1 MAKIYTP
8 YYIVKIVYKKDLIQR
23 NTIYAIK
30 NKIFFVLCTHINQIK
45 IQMRKLLF
53 IAISLLF
60 SVTMLSQTTV
70 SGNVKDAKSGEP
82 LPGVNIKVVGKSLG
96 TTTDFDGNYTLK
108 VNQEPPFDVVV
119 TTLGYAKKTV
129 SITKA
134 NQTTDISL
142 SENASE
148 LDEVVV
154 SASRTPESVRES
166 PVTIERMDT
175 RDIKNTASASFYNS
189 IENLKGVDV
198 NTSSLTFNSVNARG
212 FATFANTRFVQ
223 LVDGMDNSS
232 PALNFVMGN
241 LIGMNELDVNSV
253 ELLPGASSAL
263 YGANAF
269 NGILF
274 MTSKNPFDHQG
285 ISVYGKRGVTTS
297 KAGGTDPYYDAGIR
311 AAHAFSDKF
320 AAKASF
326 SYLEGTDWVANDTNA
341 YQDTFKAGEAD
352 KIIPIGT
359 NPAHDGLNIYGD
371 EITSNAALGPLGLN
385 MEMLAAAGGAP
396 VPAGTIGNVAR
407 TGYLE
412 QDLTDYKA
420 RSIKTDLSL
429 NYRPFGNDF
438 EIIGNYRVGKG
449 NTIYQGANRYQ
460 LKNFIMQQAKIELKN
475 EDFFI
480 RGYMTTEDAKDSY
493 DLRFTGINMSKINA
507 GTWFGTYAAVFGA
520 NWNANGNNAAA
531 AHAAARAYADSHVT
545 LQPGTRAFNTAYNQI
560 TNDPDV
566 TKGSKFI
573 DRSRVYVSEGN
584 YNFSKLL
591 NKAVDLQVGG
601 SWRRYALNSDGTIFT
616 DYDGAIEYDEIGAYV
631 QAVKKFNDDRLK
643 LSVSARYDKAQNFD
657 ANISPRA
664 SINYAAGDNKQHNFR
679 ASYQTGFRNPTTQDQ
694 YIGFNV
700 GRAILVGSAPD
711 NLTRDLPETSLTG
724 YNAYNDAYSV
734 SSFTAF
740 ANSAGAYSQTPQFVA
755 DVTALIVASGGTLT
769 PQQAGGLA
777 IINHSG
783 SLLKS
788 TKTELVKPEKV
799 TAIDVGYRGKLGKFA
814 IDLNGYY
821 NKYDGFI
828 SLKTVL
834 SPVNGSA
841 LNTSG
846 LADAVGT
853 LSSLAS
859 GGGFNKD
866 YIQPFQTYTNSKADV
881 SSYGAVIGISTKF
894 AEKYKVGL
902 SYTWSKFNFDQASD
916 PDFRAGFN
924 TPEHKIK
931 LSLGSNNVYKNFGF
945 NVNGRYGTEFL
956 WESSIANA
964 MVDARFTA
972 DAMIN
977 YAFPK
982 WKSVFKLGGTNIGG
996 KDYRSAVG
1004 AGNVGSQYFLS
1015 WTINN

>member
-1 MAKIYTP
+1 M
-8 YYIVKIVYKKDLIQR
+8 KKL
-23 NTIYAIK
+23 
-30 NKIFFVLCTHINQIK
+30 F
-45 IQMRKLLF
+45 F
-53 IAISLLF
+53 IAISLIF
-60 SVTMLSQTTV
+60 SVTMLAQTTV
-70 SGNVKDAKSGEP
+70 TGNVKDAKSGDP

-108 VNQEPPFDVVV
+108 VNQEPPFDIAVS
-119 TTLGYAKKTV
+119 TLGFANETV

-134 NQTTDISL
+134 DQSVDVSL
-142 SENASE
+142 TENASE
-148 LDEVVV
+148 LDEVIV

-166 PVTIERMDT
+166 PVTVERMDART
-175 RDIKNTASASFYNS
+175 IKNTASASFYNS

-223 LVDGMDNSS
+223 LIDGMDNSS
-232 PALNFVMGN
+232 PALNFVLGN
-241 LIGMNELDVNSV
+241 LVGINELDVKSV

-274 MTSKNPFDHQG
+274 MTSKSPFDHQG
-285 ISVYGKRGVTTS
+285 ISIYGKKGITAS
-297 KAGGTDPYYDAGIR
+297 EAGGNNDYYDVGIR
-311 AAHAFSDKF
+311 VAHAFSEKF

-326 SYLEGTDWVANDTNA
+326 SYLDGTDWTANDTNA
-341 YQDTFKAGEAD
+341 YEDTFKAGESD
-352 KIIPIGT
+352 KVIAIGL
-359 NPAHDGLNIYGD
+359 NAAHDGLNIYGD

-396 VPAGTIGNVAR
+396 VPAGTIGNVGR

-412 QDLTDYKA
+412 HELTDYKA

-429 NYRPFGNDF
+429 NFRPFENDF
-438 EIIGNYRVGKG
+438 EIIANYRIGKG

-460 LKNFIMQQAKIELKN
+460 LNNFIMQQAKLELRSD
-475 EDFFI
+475 DFFL
-480 RGYMTTEDAKDSY
+480 RGYVTNEDAKDSY

-520 NWNANGNNAAA
+520 NWNANGNNAAL
-531 AHAAARAYADSHVT
+531 AHAAARTFADENVT
-545 LQPGTRAFNTAYNQI
+545 LQPGTPAFDTAFDEI
-560 TNDPDV
+560 TKDPDV

-573 DRSRVYVSEGN
+573 DRSKVYVGEGN

-591 NKAVDLQVGG
+591 NKAIDLQVGG
-601 SWRRYALNSDGTIFT
+601 SWRRYSLNSEGTIFT
-616 DYDGAIEYDEIGAYV
+616 DYDGAIEYDEVGAYV
-631 QAVKKFNDDRLK
+631 QAIKKFNDDRIK
-643 LSVSARYDKAQNFD
+643 LSVSARYDKGQNFD

-664 SINYAAGDNKQHNFR
+664 SINYAAGENKQHNFR

-711 NLTRDLPETSLTG
+711 NLTRDLPETDLTG
-724 YNAYNDAYSV
+724 YDAYNNAYSV
-734 SSFTAF
+734 SSFTEF
-740 ANSAGAYSQTPQFVA
+740 AQSAGAYSQTAQFVT
-755 DVTALIVASGGTLT
+755 DLTALIIASGGTLT

-788 TKTELVKPEKV
+788 TKTELVRPEKV
-799 TAIDVGYRGKLGKFA
+799 TAIDVGYRGKLGSVA

-834 SPVNGSA
+834 SPVNGSVTNA
-841 LNTSG
+841 SG
-846 LADAVGT
+846 MVDAVGT

-859 GGGFNKD
+859 GGGFNKSF
-866 YIQPFQTYTNSKADV
+866 IQPFQTYTNSKADV
-881 SSYGAVIGISTKF
+881 SSYGLVIGLSTRFADKF
-894 AEKYKVGL
+894 KLGL
-902 SYTWSKFNFDQASD
+902 SYTLSQFDFDQASD

-924 TPEHKIK
+924 TPEHKVK
-931 LSLGSNNVYKNFGF
+931 LSLGSSNLFKNFGF
-945 NVNGRYGTEFL
+945 NINGRYGTEYL

-977 YAFPK
+977 YSIPK
-982 WKSVFKLGGTNIGG
+982 WKSVFKLGGTNLGG

-1004 AGNVGSQYFLS
+1004 AGNVGSQYFVS